1 MPASAFASAPAFAFA
16 FSESQ
21 RAVVRALGEALFHH
35 EDGPAPAQLDALVAG
50 VEAHLRPVSRP
61 QRAALLLGLQ
71 LIRWLPV
78 LLGVAPGTFE
88 QVSLAKRLRILE
100 RMDRSRVLLL
110 LMPLVA
116 FKTLLAMLFF
126 EQPAELR
133 AMGYPGDDRKRWLVV
148 AGRDAGKTGEAA

>member
-1 MPASAFASAPAFAFA
+1 MPSFA

-35 EDGPAPAQLDALVAG
+35 EGGPTPGQLDTLVAD

-61 QRAALLLGLQ
+61 QRAALLLALA
-71 LIRWLPV
+71 LVKWLPV
-78 LLGVAPGTFE
+78 LLWVAADTFDR
-88 QVSLAKRLRILE
+88 VSVPKRLRILE

-116 FKTLLAMLFF
+116 FKTLFAMLFF

-133 AMGYPGDDRKRWLVV
+133 AMGYPGDDRKRWRVL
-148 AGRDAGKTGEAA
+148 AAKTGADAKGRAA